1 MAARQYFAPNSV
13 DEALQVIGRHGRTGV
28 VAGGTDAVVGHRSGK
43 SPLADAIVGI
53 HRLQDLNGINVAKD
67 GGLSI
72 GALTSYASL
81 LASTDILER
90 FTALADASAIVGSCA
105 TRNVGTLGGNIVNAS
120 PAMDTGAPLLVFD
133 AATELRSQSR
143 TRQLRIAELWTGP
156 GQSAIANDE
165 LLVSVTLPPLPP
177 QSGSAYMRLEYR
189 RAMEIAVVGVAVR
202 LTLGG
207 DGIPAAASIALAA
220 VGPTCFIVDAA
231 GKALVGRQLDK
242 SSIGEAAAAAS
253 AAARPI
259 SDNRASENYRR
270 QMVSVLTGR
279 AIQVAAARAA
289 GRTVNIPAS
298 QRWREANQS

>member
-13 DEALQVIGRHGRTGV
+13 DEALQVIGRHGRIGV

-53 HRLQDLNGINVAKD
+53 HRLQDLNGIKVAND
-67 GGLSI
+67 GGLCI

-81 LASTDILER
+81 LSSNEVLER
-90 FTALADASAIVGSCA
+90 YTALADASAIVGSCA

-133 AATELRSQSR
+133 AVTELRSQAR
-143 TRQLRIAELWTGP
+143 TRQLPIAELWTGP
-156 GQSAIANDE
+156 GQSVVADDE
-165 LLVSVTLPPLPP
+165 LLVSVTLPSLPP
-177 QSGSAYMRLEYR
+177 QSGSAYLRLEYR
-189 RAMEIAVVGVAVR
+189 RAMEIAVVGVAVQI
-202 LTLGG
+202 TLGA
-207 DGIPAAASIALAA
+207 DGVVAAASIALAA
-220 VGPTCFIVDAA
+220 VGPTCFLVDAA
-231 GKALVGRQLDK
+231 GNAIVGRSLDE
-242 SSIGEAAAAAS
+242 SSTAEAAAAA
-253 AAARPI
+253 ADAARPI

-270 QMVSVLTGR
+270 QMVSVVTGR

-298 QRWREANQS
+298 QRWREATQ